1 MDRLRVV
8 ASRLACVLAVL
19 FVVSCSVSCS
29 SQAPLPQERT
39 PEAVGETSE
48 AVVTALPLFPTGVN
62 ASNVR
67 LAIGTVDPHYTITAS
82 GDAAHPGPN
91 AIVSTNHPAWVPA
104 TAPAQWLSLDSAEC
118 ATCAASNFDYTAT
131 FAMPAGANPLTA
143 TFTTV
148 LASDDDVDILI
159 NGVVVI
165 TGGGTIGFG
174 STTSRTVGP
183 NVGAFTSGNNTLTFR
198 VHNSGGSYTGL
209 LVQSISG
216 SASGCTADSMCTSA
230 QFCDTGATSC
240 TTKLANGV
248 SIPTIAGHAPA
259 LTGVC
264 TAAVGTAV
272 CASGACKTPSN
283 KCTPAVNGCAA
294 DGDCTAAQF
303 CNGTTFTC
311 TAKLATGTALVTP
324 DALHNNG
331 TCSAAIGTAECI
343 SGACGTSSNKC
354 VPASN
359 GCAADGDCTAAQ
371 FCNGTTLTCTAKLVN
386 GTTLVTPDA
395 LHANGVCSV
404 AVGAAECV
412 SGACATGSNK
422 CVPAGGC
429 AADGDCAAGNFCNGT
444 TFTCTAKLA
453 SGTALVNPDALHNN
467 GTCSIAVGTA
477 ECVSGVCGTSS
488 NK

>member
-29 SQAPLPQERT
+29 SQAPAPQEQT

-104 TAPAQWLSLDSAEC
+104 AAPAQWLSLDSSEC
-118 ATCAASNFDYTAT
+118 AGCATANFDYSQT

-143 TFTTV
+143 TFTAV
-148 LASDDDVDILI
+148 LASDDDLDILV
-159 NGVVVI
+159 NGTLVV
-165 TGGGTIGFG
+165 TGGGTISYG

-183 NVGAFTSGNNTLTFR
+183 NVAAFTSGTNTLTFH
-198 VHNSGGSYTGL
+198 VHNSGGSFTGL

-216 SASGCTADSMCTSA
+216 TASGCTADSMCTSA

-248 SIPTIAGHAPA
+248 AIPTIAGHAPA

-264 TAAVGTAV
+264 SAAVGTAV
-272 CASGACKTPSN
+272 CASGTCKTVSN

-294 DGDCTAAQF
+294 DGEARDRHRAREPRRAPQQWNVLGGHRDRRVCQRRVR
-303 CNGTTFTC
+303 N
-311 TAKLATGTALVTP
+311 V
-324 DALHNNG
+324 
-331 TCSAAIGTAECI
+331 
-343 SGACGTSSNKC
+343 
-354 VPASN
+354 V
-359 GCAADGDCTAAQ
+359 Q
-371 FCNGTTLTCTAKLVN
+371 Q
-386 GTTLVTPDA
+386 
-395 LHANGVCSV
+395 VCSREQWMRGRRRLHRSSILQRNDADLRREARQRDDTRDPRWAPQQRNMHGRGRNRRV
-404 AVGAAECV
+404 RQRRMRDRLEQVR
-412 SGACATGSNK
+412 TGRRMR
-422 CVPAGGC
+422 GRW
-429 AADGDCAAGNFCNGT
+429 
-444 TFTCTAKLA
+444 
-453 SGTALVNPDALHNN
+453 
-467 GTCSIAVGTA
+467 
-477 ECVSGVCGTSS
+477 
-488 NK
+488 